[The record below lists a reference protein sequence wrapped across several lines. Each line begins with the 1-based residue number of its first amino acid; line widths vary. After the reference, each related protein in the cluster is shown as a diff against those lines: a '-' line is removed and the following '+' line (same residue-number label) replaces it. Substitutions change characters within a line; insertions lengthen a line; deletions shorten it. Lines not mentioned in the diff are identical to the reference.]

1 LNLSEE
7 NEVKIKTELK
17 TTNRLR
23 KIEGFFF
30 LDLFN
35 RDKIYV
41 WHRVRS
47 HIYKNLINVISSSI
61 FNYKCVE
68 ILYKS
73 ICAQNR
79 KKIVENIR
87 NVVVEN

>member
-7 NEVKIKTELK
+7 NEEKIKTGMK
-17 TTNRLR
+17 TTNRIR

-30 LDLFN
+30 FDLFKSN
-35 RDKIYV
+35 KIYV

-47 HIYKNLINVISSSI
+47 HIYKNLINVVSSST
-61 FNYKCVE
+61 FKYKCVE
-68 ILYKS
+68 ILCKNIY
-73 ICAQNR
+73 AQNR
-79 KKIVENIR
+79 EKIVENIK